1 MVMQTCVRSSEP
13 RPHLARQIPNIVN
26 SLCLHHC
33 LRQLFGAE
41 SSTRNGFQRRASDI
55 TKIFRLLNLFTAS
68 TMTATATKRTRSS
81 NTTPFFSNANENT
94 IDSVR
99 ASVTCL
105 RCFLIEP
112 VDGLTGA
119 KISHWSRFSNTTPFH
134 FFLFARRFDST
145 RHNGNEK
152 NPDCCRN
159 KIINFIEQ
167 SGTSAICVVVSTN
180 LTSGSSS
187 QG

>member
-94 IDSVR
+94 ID
-99 ASVTCL
+99 
-105 RCFLIEP
+105 RCKEKMLSSMLLNNLIS
-112 VDGLTGA
+112 LFY
-119 KISHWSRFSNTTPFH
+119 FSQVKDH
-134 FFLFARRFDST
+134 LV
-145 RHNGNEK
+145 
-152 NPDCCRN
+152 
-159 KIINFIEQ
+159 
-167 SGTSAICVVVSTN
+167 GTSAICVVVSTN
-180 LTSGSSS
+180 LHLDRRVKVDNVKQPVKRKTLCAGNVSHRRTSAF
-187 QG
+187 